1 MKVSKGEIFERLFVN
16 EPELNLHIEQEAGS
30 QVKLYVINFEISGYR
45 NTEISNKISVEQ
57 LGEGCTTEIYALAY
71 LHGEESVTTETHV
84 KHAVGG
90 GASNQLIKFVLD
102 DEARG
107 RFIGDLKID
116 QDAQKT
122 EAHQTNRN
130 LLLSETAEMRT
141 QPQLEIYALAY
152 LKGDEKVTTE
162 THVTH
167 AVGGGKSEQLI
178 KFVLDDN
185 ARGRFIGDLKIAPDA
200 QQTEAHQTNRNLLLS
215 EAAEMRTQPQLEIYA
230 DDVQATHGASTGQL
244 DESALFYM
252 QQRGI
257 DKQKARQLLVGAF
270 MREVL
275 DKIPHSLIPHSL
287 NPLLDAIDGVVE

>member
-1 MKVSKGEIFERLFVN
+1 MRVSKGDIFEHVFLN
-16 EPELNLHIEQEAGS
+16 EPAVDLHITQEAGS
-30 QVKLYVINFEISGYR
+30 RVKIYLLNISESSDYS
-45 NTEISNKISVEQ
+45 EISNKLTIEQ
-57 LGEGCTTEIYALAY
+57 VGEGC
-71 LHGEESVTTETHV
+71 ET
-84 KHAVGG
+84 
-90 GASNQLIKFVLD
+90 
-102 DEARG
+102 
-107 RFIGDLKID
+107 
-116 QDAQKT
+116 
-122 EAHQTNRN
+122 
-130 LLLSETAEMRT
+130 
-141 QPQLEIYALAY
+141 EIYALAY

-162 THVTH
+162 THVRH

-215 EAAEMRTQPQLEIYA
+215 ETAEMRTQPQLEIYA

-275 DKIPHSLIPHSL
+275 DKIPESLIHSLSHSL
-287 NPLLDAIDGVVE
+287 TPLLDAIDGVVE

>member
-16 EPELNLHIEQEAGS
+16 EEVHLQIDQEAHS
-30 QVKLYVINFEISGYR
+30 HVKIYVINAPFSITV
-45 NTEISNKISVEQ
+45 NQ
-57 LGEGCTTEIYALAY
+57 LEEGCQTEIYALEH
-71 LHGEESVTTETHV
+71 LRGEQSVT
-84 KHAVGG
+84 A
-90 GASNQLIKFVLD
+90 
-102 DEARG
+102 
-107 RFIGDLKID
+107 
-116 QDAQKT
+116 
-122 EAHQTNRN
+122 
-130 LLLSETAEMRT
+130 
-141 QPQLEIYALAY
+141 
-152 LKGDEKVTTE
+152 E

-167 AVGGGKSEQLI
+167 AVGGGTSNQLI

-215 EAAEMRTQPQLEIYA
+215 ETAEMRTQPQLEIYA

-270 MREVL
+270 MKEVL
-275 DKIPHSLIPHSL
+275 DKIPHALIPNAL
-287 NPLLDAIDGVVE
+287 IPLLNAVDGVVE